1 MAIFLLKTNK
11 ILAKFMMVRSII
23 TVKQAIKVL
32 EAWNWIEIRQVEEL
46 GTVNVYVYV
55 IKDRAVWTQS
65 C

>member
-1 MAIFLLKTNK
+1 MK
-11 ILAKFMMVRSII
+11 ILAKFMMIRFII